1 MSLADSTKE
10 DAARVVK
17 DAAKSVEQQIRA
29 TGEQAYDSV
38 KSEAERL
45 AVQRRDVVASYAHD
59 LADAFQSAANTLEER
74 GRETAA
80 RFTRRAAEEIG
91 GLSQRVEGQDV
102 GGVLHSVEEY
112 ARRRPALFL
121 GGAFLLSFALVRYF
135 SRSAGDYSRPAQAD
149 DTGAAASSI

>member
-1 MSLADSTKE
+1 
-10 DAARVVK
+10 VK
-17 DAAKSVEQQIRA
+17 DAAKSVEQQIRS

-38 KSEAERL
+38 KTEAERL
-45 AVQRRDVVASYAHD
+45 AVERRDVVAGYAHD
-59 LADAFQSAANTLEER
+59 IADAFHSAANTLQER

-91 GLSQRVEGQDV
+91 SLSQRVEGQDV
-102 GGVLHSVEEY
+102 GGVLHSVEDY

-135 SRSAGDYSRPAQAD
+135 GRVSSDYPAPAQVENTQD
-149 DTGAAASSI
+149 AASSI